1 MDTRYQWVKGSLV
14 GRYYSKL
21 DDDTVDGVYG
31 TYEPAF
37 FLDAKVTVS
46 PREWVDISFS
56 VDNILDEEYYEYYK
70 TDCRTFFVE
79 LTLRY

>member
-1 MDTRYQWVKGSLV
+1 M
-14 GRYYSKL
+14 GRYFSKIYN
-21 DDDTVDGVYG
+21 DSDNKDTEEGVYG

-37 FLDAKVTVS
+37 FMDAKLTVT
-46 PREWVDISFS
+46 PMKWMEISLC

-70 TDCRTFFVE
+70 TDGRTFFAE